1 MNFEFKDK
9 YDIND
14 LISLITL
21 LRAPGGCPWDREQ
34 THESIKSNFIEETYE
49 VIEAINK
56 NSISG
61 LREELGDVL
70 LQIALHCEM
79 ESEKGN
85 FDFNDVCDELC
96 KKLIV
101 RHPHVFGDKVANNTK
116 EALDSW
122 DSVKASI
129 KGTKTAS
136 SKMDSIP
143 IELPA
148 LMRAQ
153 KVQSKAAK
161 AGFDW
166 DNQNGAFL
174 KLNEEINELK
184 IALSHNNQAEIEDE
198 FGDVLFSCV
207 NISRFIGVDSEEA
220 LKASTDKFITRFK
233 IVEKLADENDI
244 DMNNSSIDELDALW
258 DKAKENRTEEKAIFI
273 DECWQLIGASS
284 NRLAA
289 EFVLEIFK
297 IIRGYGGSAVCATQD
312 LNDFFALEDGKYGK
326 GIINNSKTKVI
337 LNLEDEEA
345 QRVGSILHL
354 SEAELMEITHFE
366 RGSALISTN
375 NNNVAVEIKC
385 SELEKEL
392 ITTDRREL
400 QELLKR
406 NGKIER
412 V

>member
-1 MNFEFKDK
+1 LQIWELYSIILVDKLIKGCVKVNFEFKDK

-34 THESIKSNFIEETYE
+34 THVSIKSNFIEETYE

-70 LQIALHCEM
+70 LQISLHCEM

-184 IALSHNNQAEIEDE
+184 IALSHNNLAEIEDE

-244 DMNNSSIDELDALW
+244 DMNNSSIEELDALW
-258 DKAKENRTEEKAIFI
+258 DKAKEILKVDNSAI
-273 DECWQLIGASS
+273 
-284 NRLAA
+284 N
-289 EFVLEIFK
+289 
-297 IIRGYGGSAVCATQD
+297 GG
-312 LNDFFALEDGKYGK
+312 N
-326 GIINNSKTKVI
+326 
-337 LNLEDEEA
+337 
-345 QRVGSILHL
+345 
-354 SEAELMEITHFE
+354 
-366 RGSALISTN
+366 
-375 NNNVAVEIKC
+375 
-385 SELEKEL
+385 
-392 ITTDRREL
+392 
-400 QELLKR
+400 
-406 NGKIER
+406 
-412 V
+412 

>member
-1 MNFEFKDK
+1 MQIWELYSIILVDKLIKGCVKVNFEFKDK

-34 THESIKSNFIEETYE
+34 THVSIKSNFIEETYE

-70 LQIALHCEM
+70 LQIVLHCEM

-184 IALSHNNQAEIEDE
+184 IALSHNNLAEIEDE

-244 DMNNSSIDELDALW
+244 DMNNSSIEELDALW
-258 DKAKENRTEEKAIFI
+258 DKAKEILKADNSAI
-273 DECWQLIGASS
+273 
-284 NRLAA
+284 N
-289 EFVLEIFK
+289 
-297 IIRGYGGSAVCATQD
+297 GG
-312 LNDFFALEDGKYGK
+312 N
-326 GIINNSKTKVI
+326 
-337 LNLEDEEA
+337 
-345 QRVGSILHL
+345 
-354 SEAELMEITHFE
+354 
-366 RGSALISTN
+366 
-375 NNNVAVEIKC
+375 
-385 SELEKEL
+385 
-392 ITTDRREL
+392 
-400 QELLKR
+400 
-406 NGKIER
+406 
-412 V
+412 

>member
-1 MNFEFKDK
+1 MQIWELYSIILIDKLIKGCVKVNFEFKDK

-34 THESIKSNFIEETYE
+34 THVSIKSNFIEETYE

-70 LQIALHCEM
+70 LQIALHCKM

-184 IALSHNNQAEIEDE
+184 IALSHNNLAEIEDE

-233 IVEKLADENDI
+233 IVEKLAEENDI
-244 DMNNSSIDELDALW
+244 DMNSSSIDELDALW
-258 DKAKENRTEEKAIFI
+258 DKAKEILKADNSAI
-273 DECWQLIGASS
+273 
-284 NRLAA
+284 N
-289 EFVLEIFK
+289 
-297 IIRGYGGSAVCATQD
+297 GG
-312 LNDFFALEDGKYGK
+312 N
-326 GIINNSKTKVI
+326 
-337 LNLEDEEA
+337 
-345 QRVGSILHL
+345 
-354 SEAELMEITHFE
+354 
-366 RGSALISTN
+366 
-375 NNNVAVEIKC
+375 
-385 SELEKEL
+385 
-392 ITTDRREL
+392 
-400 QELLKR
+400 
-406 NGKIER
+406 
-412 V
+412 